1 MKTAGKLLILS
12 CCAAFVVYAALFQ
25 TPGPTLAAGQRTGQ
39 PIDFNRDIKPIF
51 AARCTHCHGEKM
63 ASSQLRLDDK
73 RAALKGGLSGAV
85 IVPGRSRESRLLA
98 RILGKGGEQRMPL
111 GEEPLGAEQIELI
124 QRWVDEGAVWPDGD
138 GEAGRRGDGKNEL
151 LKHWAYVKPVRP
163 ALPEV
168 KNKSWVRNP
177 IDRFI
182 LARLEREGLSP
193 APEASKET
201 LIRRVSLDLTG
212 LPPTPEEIDA
222 FLSDRSPQA
231 YERVIDRLLNSTRYG
246 ERMAARWLDA
256 ARYADTNG
264 YQSDED
270 RQMWR
275 WRDWVIE
282 AFNRNLPFDQFTIEQ
297 IAGDLLPPARTPQA
311 TLDQRLATGFNRN
324 HRINSEDGIIYEE
337 YAVEYVVDRVDTTA
351 TVFLGMTVGC
361 ARCHNHKFDPVTQ
374 KEYYQ
379 LFAYFNNIP
388 EYGRAIRGANSPPVM
403 PAPSR
408 EQQRQLDHL
417 NQSLAEA
424 EKRFASY
431 ETQLLRA
438 KLNWEESLAGQL
450 LQNRQSQNGT
460 PQHWVPSTA
469 LVAHFSFDER
479 KADGRETGVRF
490 KQGTIESVP
499 GQIGRAAKFDGQST
513 LEAGQFANFSS
524 NDRFTLAAWIY
535 PGSDQGGVI
544 IARAQDTAS
553 QTDRSPGAKLGK
565 GYGLRLEDGKVH
577 FNLVHDWAD
586 DAIRVAAEKRLEPD
600 KWHHVLATYDGS
612 RLASGAQIYLDGRPQ
627 KLKVYYDLLIEPIRN
642 GEPLRIGGDA
652 DSEQRFHGLIDEVRI
667 YDRVLPPSE
676 IAVLASSALLE
687 DIVKIPSR
695 ERTEAQRNKLLWA
708 FLDNWAPQ
716 EIRLSWR
723 RVNELKEQKRK
734 LEESFPSVMVMRE
747 RETPR
752 ETFLLKRGA
761 YDAPGEKVTRGVPV
775 VLSPMPEGAPSNRL
789 GLARWLVHPSN
800 PLTSR
805 VTVNR
810 FWQMLFGVGLVKTTE
825 DFGLQGERPS
835 HPELLDW
842 LAVEFRDGATG
853 RRGDGPTG
861 RKIRNPQSAIRNP
874 QWDVKALLKTIVMS
888 ATYRQSAKPNS
899 QSASGIGRN
908 PQSIDPENR
917 LLARAPRLRLPA
929 EMIRDQALL
938 VSGQLVEQ
946 LGGPSVKPYQPDGLW
961 NDLVN
966 GGKYVP
972 DTGAS
977 LYRRSL
983 YTYWKRT
990 IAPPFM
996 SNFDAANRE
1005 SCVVRESRTNTPLQ
1019 ALNLMNDVT
1028 YVEAAR
1034 LLAERALLE
1043 GGRTDRDRVR
1053 YAFRLTTSRWP
1064 DEKETRILLN
1074 HLRAQLEDFSK
1085 DTAAAAR
1092 LLGVGAKPSDRRL
1105 NAVEVAAYA
1114 TVASLILNLDEVI
1127 TKE

>member
-1 MKTAGKLLILS
+1 MKTASKLLILA
-12 CCAAFVVYAALFQ
+12 CCGAFVVYAALFQ
-25 TPGPTLAAGQRTGQ
+25 TPGPILAAGQRIDL
-39 PIDFNRDIKPIF
+39 PIDFHLDIKPIF
-51 AARCTHCHGEKM
+51 AARCTHCHGEKK
-63 ASSQLRLDDK
+63 AASQLRLDDK

-85 IVPGRSRESRLLA
+85 IVPGQSRESRLFQ
-98 RILGKGGEQRMPL
+98 RILGEGGEQRMPF
-111 GEEPLGAEQIELI
+111 GEEPLGSEQIKLI
-124 QRWVDEGAVWPDGD
+124 QRWIDEGAVWPDED
-138 GEAGRRGDGKNEL
+138 GKAGRREDGKNEL
-151 LKHWAYVKPVRP
+151 PKHWAYVKPIRP

-168 KNKSWVRNP
+168 RNKGWARNP

-193 APEASKET
+193 AAEASKET

-212 LPPTPEEIDA
+212 LPPTPEEIDT
-222 FLSDRSPQA
+222 FLRDLSPQA
-231 YERVIDRLLNSTRYG
+231 YERVVDRLLNSPRYG

-282 AFNRNLPFDQFTIEQ
+282 AFNRNLPYDQFTIQQ
-297 IAGDLLPPARTPQA
+297 IAGDLAPPARTPEA
-311 TLDQRLATGFNRN
+311 TLNQRLATGFNRN

-351 TVFLGMTVGC
+351 TVFLGMTIGC
-361 ARCHNHKFDPVTQ
+361 ARCHNHKYDPVTQ

-403 PAPSR
+403 PAPTR
-408 EQQRQLDHL
+408 EQQQQLDHL
-417 NQSLAEA
+417 NQSLVEA

-431 ETQLLRA
+431 EAQLLQA
-438 KLNWEESLAGQL
+438 KRNWEESLARHLPQKRQ
-450 LQNRQSQNGT
+450 LQNWT
-460 PQHWVPSTA
+460 PQHWFPSTA
-469 LVAHFSFDER
+469 IVAHFSFDER
-479 KADGRETGVRF
+479 SAYGRETGVRF
-490 KQGTIESVP
+490 EQGPIESVT
-499 GQIGRAAKFDGQST
+499 GQIGRAAKFDGQRT
-513 LEAGQFANFSS
+513 LEMGQHANFSS
-524 NDRFTLAAWIY
+524 NDRFTLAAWVY
-535 PGSDQGGVI
+535 PESQRGGVI

-553 QTDRSPGAKLGK
+553 QTGRSPGAKLGI
-565 GYGLRLEDGKVH
+565 GYGLRLEEGKVH

-586 DAIRVAAEKRLEPD
+586 DAIRVAAEERLEPG

-612 RLASGAQIYLDGRPQ
+612 RLAGGAQIYLDGRPQ
-627 KLKVYYDLLIEPIRN
+627 KLKVDYGLLIEPIKN
-642 GEPLRIGGDA
+642 KEPLRIGGDA

-667 YDRVLPPSE
+667 YDKVLPPSE
-676 IAVLASSALLE
+676 IAVLASSDSLE
-687 DIVKIPSR
+687 AIAKIPSR
-695 ERTEAQRNKLLWA
+695 ERSEAQRNKLLWA
-708 FLDNWAPQ
+708 FLDKSAPE
-716 EIRLSWR
+716 EIRLSWQ
-723 RVNELKEQKRK
+723 RVNELNEQKRK
-734 LEESFPSVMVMRE
+734 LEESFPTVMVMRE

-761 YDAPGEKVTRGVPV
+761 YDAPGEKVTRGVPN
-775 VLSPMPEGAPSNRL
+775 VLAPMPEGAPNNRL

-825 DFGLQGERPS
+825 DFGLRGERPS

-853 RRGDGPTG
+853 QRGYGTSKS
-861 RKIRNPQSAIRNP
+861 RAAA
-874 QWDVKALLKTIVMS
+874 WDMKALLKTIVMS

-899 QSASGIGRN
+899 QSASGIGRD
-908 PQSIDPENR
+908 PLSIDPENR

-938 VSGQLVEQ
+938 VSGLLVER
-946 LGGPSVKPYQPDGLW
+946 LGGPSVKPYQPDGVW
-961 NDLVN
+961 NDLIN

-977 LYRRSL
+977 LYRRGL

-1028 YVEAAR
+1028 YIEAAR
-1034 LLAERALLE
+1034 MLAERALLE

-1053 YAFRLTTSRWP
+1053 FAFRLATSRWP
-1064 DEKETRILLN
+1064 DEHETRILLN
-1074 HLRAQLEDFSK
+1074 HLRAQLEDFGK
-1085 DTAAAAR
+1085 DTNAAAR
-1092 LLGVGAKPSDRRL
+1092 LLSVGAKPSDRKL

>member
-1 MKTAGKLLILS
+1 MRPRTSKLILLTVG
-12 CCAAFVVYAALFQ
+12 AALAVYAALS
-25 TPGPTLAAGQRTGQ
+25 PLPAPVRAAGQQ
-39 PIDFNRDIKPIF
+39 IDFARDIAPIF
-51 AARCTHCHGEKM
+51 AAACNHCHGPKK
-63 ASSQLRLDDK
+63 AAGRLRLDVK
-73 RAALKGGLSGAV
+73 RLALKGGIGGAV
-85 IVPGRSRESRLLA
+85 IVPGRSRASRLLA
-98 RILGKGGEQRMPL
+98 RILGEGSEQRMPL
-111 GEEPLGAEQIELI
+111 GGDPLKPEQIDLI
-124 QRWVDEGAVWPDGD
+124 RRWIDEGAVWP
-138 GEAGRRGDGKNEL
+138 ENNQSQISNTESEIP
-151 LKHWAYVKPVRP
+151 KHWAFVKPERP

-168 KNKSWVRNP
+168 KNKDWVRNP
-177 IDRFI
+177 IDRFV

-212 LPPTPEEIDA
+212 LPPTLAEVDA
-222 FLSDRSPQA
+222 FLNDKTPDA
-231 YERVIDRLLNSTRYG
+231 YEKVVDRLLASPRYG

-297 IAGDLLPPARTPQA
+297 IAGDLLPEA

-324 HRINSEDGIIYEE
+324 HRINSEDGIIYDE

-351 TVFLGMTVGC
+351 TVFLGMTAGC
-361 ARCHNHKFDPVTQ
+361 ARCHNHKYDPVTQ

-388 EYGRAIRGANSPPVM
+388 EYGRAVRGANSPPVM
-403 PAPSR
+403 PAPTR
-408 EQQRQLDHL
+408 EQQRQLERL

-431 ETQLLRA
+431 ETQWLRA
-438 KLNWEESLAGQL
+438 KRSWEESLA
-450 LQNRQSQNGT
+450 NHN
-460 PQHWVPSTA
+460 PQHWFPGAA

-479 KADGRETGVRF
+479 NAAGQGTGVLF
-490 KQGTIESVP
+490 EQLAGESAP
-499 GQIGRAAKFDGQST
+499 GRIGRAAKFDGQRS
-513 LEAGQFANFSS
+513 LEAGQLADFSS
-524 NDRFTLAAWIY
+524 NDRFTLSAWIY
-535 PGSDQGGVI
+535 PSSERGGVI
-544 IARAQDTAS
+544 IARAQDIAS
-553 QTDRSPGAKLGK
+553 QVDRSPGARLGK
-565 GYGLRLEDGKVH
+565 GYGLRLEEGKVH

-586 DAIRVAAEKRLEPD
+586 DAIRVAAETRLAPD
-600 KWHHVLATYDGS
+600 EWHHVLATYDGS
-612 RLASGAQIYLDGRPQ
+612 RLASGARIYLDGRPQ
-627 KLKVYYDLLIEPIRN
+627 KLKVYYDLLIEPIKN
-642 GEPLRIGGDA
+642 AEPLRIGGGV

-667 YDRVLPPSE
+667 YDKVLPPPE
-676 IAVLASSALLE
+676 IAALACSDSLAAIARL
-687 DIVKIPSR
+687 PAR
-695 ERTEAQRNKLLWA
+695 ERTAAERDKLFWA
-708 FLDNWAPQ
+708 FLDTGAPP
-716 EIRLSWR
+716 EIRQAWR
-723 RVNELKEQKRK
+723 RLNELKEQKRK
-734 LEESFPSVMVMRE
+734 LEENFPTVMVMRE

-761 YDAPGEKVTRGVPV
+761 YDAPGEQVTRGVPAV
-775 VLSPMPEGAPSNRL
+775 FPPLPAGEPNNRL

-825 DFGLQGERPS
+825 DFGAQGERPL

-842 LAVEFRDGATG
+842 LAAEFRDGETERQSDGATE
-853 RRGDGPTG
+853 
-861 RKIRNPQSAIRNP
+861 RKNPQSASRIGRNP

-888 ATYRQSAKPNS
+888 ATYRQSSKPNL
-899 QSASGIGRN
+899 QSAIRN
-908 PQSIDPENR
+908 PQSSDPENR

-938 VSGQLVEQ
+938 VSGLLVEQ
-946 LGGPSVKPYQPDGLW
+946 IGGPSVKPYQPDGVW
-961 NDLVN
+961 SDLVN
-966 GGKYVP
+966 GGKYAT
-972 DTGAS
+972 DTGAA

-996 SNFDAANRE
+996 ANFDAASRE
-1005 SCVVRESRTNTPLQ
+1005 SCTVRETRTNTPLQ

-1034 LLAERALLE
+1034 LLAERALRE
-1043 GGRTDRDRVR
+1043 GGQTERDRVR
-1053 YAFRLTTSRWP
+1053 FAFRLATARWP
-1064 DEKETRILLN
+1064 DERETQVLLKQ
-1074 HLRAQLEDFSK
+1074 LRAQLEDFGK
-1085 DTAAAAR
+1085 NTAAAER
-1092 LLGVGAKPSDRRL
+1092 LLKVGEKVSDKKL
-1105 NAVEVAAYA
+1105 NAVEVAAYT
-1114 TVASLILNLDEVI
+1114 TVASLIINLDEVI